1 MRTSNSKEY
10 VRDLLLTRR
19 LRLPFEEVCRRSL
32 RVEERFVTLP
42 EFGSARTIAL
52 YSSFRNE
59 VLTDRIFSRAV
70 TEGKEVFFPRVAR
83 VVRGEPHLEFFRV
96 NEREEM
102 SPGSY
107 DVLEPPKNGERR
119 EAGDFDCM
127 VVPGVAFDVSGAR
140 IGYGKGYYDRALNDA
155 GCPKIALAFDFQLL
169 GENLPAAGHDVKM
182 DSIVTESRVL
192 KF

>member
-1 MRTSNSKEY
+1 MITSNSKEY
-10 VRDLLLTRR
+10 VRGLLLTRR

-32 RVEERFVTLP
+32 LVEERFVMLP

-59 VLTDRIFSRAV
+59 VLTDRIFLTAV
-70 TEGKEVFFPRVAR
+70 REGKEVFFPR

-96 NEREEM
+96 NEKEEL

-107 DVLEPPKNGERR
+107 DILEPPENASPRPP
-119 EAGDFDCM
+119 GDFDCM

-140 IGYGKGYYDRALNDA
+140 IGYGKGYYDRVLNGA

-169 GENLPAAGHDVKM
+169 GEDLPAAEHDVKM
-182 DSIVTESRVL
+182 DSVVTESRVL
-192 KF
+192 KL